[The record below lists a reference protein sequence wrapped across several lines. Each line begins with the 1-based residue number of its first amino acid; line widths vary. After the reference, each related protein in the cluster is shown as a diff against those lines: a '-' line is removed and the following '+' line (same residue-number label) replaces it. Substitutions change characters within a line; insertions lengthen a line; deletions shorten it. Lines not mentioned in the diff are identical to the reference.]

1 MGGLYCGATAN
12 TALELRLPR
21 LLIRDWRPDDTTSL
35 VIHAN
40 NRNVWINVRDR
51 FPHPYTLSDAEQRI
65 QHATNETPRT
75 HFAIV
80 LDGAAIGAI
89 GVELSADIFR
99 KSAEIGYWL
108 GESFWGRGLAT
119 DAVRAMTDYAFLTF
133 DLRRISAG
141 VFEWNPASMRVLEKA
156 GYVCEGRLKKSVV
169 KDGRIIDQL
178 VYAITRD
185 G

>member
-1 MGGLYCGATAN
+1 VGLSRGAKAQ
-12 TALELRLPR
+12 TALELTLPR

-40 NRNVWINVRDR
+40 NRNVWINLRDR
-51 FPHPYTLSDAEQRI
+51 FPHPYTPADAGRWI
-65 QHATNETPRT
+65 RRATNETPRT
-75 HFAIV
+75 NFAIV

-89 GVELSADIFR
+89 GVELGADVLR

-108 GESFWGRGLAT
+108 GEPFWGHGLAT
-119 DAVRAMTDYAFLTF
+119 EAVRGMTEYAFLTF

-156 GYVCEGRLKKSVV
+156 GYVCEGRLTKSVV

-178 VYAITRD
+178 LYAITRD